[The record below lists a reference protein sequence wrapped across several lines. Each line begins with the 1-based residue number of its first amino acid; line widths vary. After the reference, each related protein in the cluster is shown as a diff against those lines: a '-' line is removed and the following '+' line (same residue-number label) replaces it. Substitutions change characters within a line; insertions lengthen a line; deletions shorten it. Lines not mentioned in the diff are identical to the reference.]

1 MQVFGHHLHEYC
13 KGFHN
18 QVLHTAAAEDVH
30 IAVRRIGKTNLRQ
43 YTPDEVFSDRDR

>member
-1 MQVFGHHLHEYC
+1 MRVFGHLQHEYC

-18 QVLHTAAAEDVH
+18 QALHTAAAEDVD

-43 YTPDEVFSDRDR
+43 YIPDEVLSDRDR